1 MKSPLPKGQGIDS
14 SGGPVVDPT
23 ANVLALV
30 SAAISRQDDLREET
44 NKRYDSELRHLREM
58 ATLRAQNGDEIRKLE
73 SDRLDKIRQVDV
85 LAGNTAADRALIA
98 IQTLA
103 QSNTTTADTLRAMV
117 DNTAK
122 TIAAQTESAMK
133 GVNERLVMLERSLYE
148 GKGKQTVS
156 DPMMEKLVQ
165 RMDSLLESRAATV
178 GKSAGLSLGTS
189 ILLGSLGLI
198 GTVLGIVAYFAK

>member
-1 MKSPLPKGQGIDS
+1 
-14 SGGPVVDPT
+14 
-23 ANVLALV
+23 
-30 SAAISRQDDLREET
+30 
-44 NKRYDSELRHLREM
+44 M

-156 DPMMEKLVQ
+156 DPMMEKLVK